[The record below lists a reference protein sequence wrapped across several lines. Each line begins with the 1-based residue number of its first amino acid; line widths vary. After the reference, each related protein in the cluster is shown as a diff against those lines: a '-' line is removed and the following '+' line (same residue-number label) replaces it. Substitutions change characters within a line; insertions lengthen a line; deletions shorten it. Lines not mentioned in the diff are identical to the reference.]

1 MNNLFAMFLSVLL
14 FIFYTAVFLFF
25 LYRLSLKKT
34 FALSFKAASLAFLA
48 KIAAGCAYG
57 YFFLHY
63 YGGDDTWKYHAEGLK
78 ELSLLKTN
86 PIHFLTSGIFP
97 EGYNGNQLQAI
108 FDSTHSFVKDLELT
122 LLFKLLAVF
131 DFFSW
136 GNYYVNVV
144 FYNMIVFSGSYV
156 LYKMFCIKYPEKK
169 LLWLLVVFY
178 LPATLFWTSGIRKDG
193 LCFAIICG
201 LLYQLFILF
210 EKEVSVKRITLAVL
224 LFVLLFLIRNYLA
237 LPFIPIVIAYSF
249 YNKKKKNATA
259 IFCSVLVIGAIL
271 FFSTTVISTHYNLPL
286 KMAER
291 QQAFLEL
298 KGGSYL
304 PIDTLQGSFSSYMKI
319 LPTALNHVFI
329 RPYMREAGNLLYL
342 FSFLNSILFFVIMMR
357 VFIKPEKN
365 CVKIFNTPF
374 ILSLLTIALL
384 NYIIIGYTVPFLGA
398 IVRYKASFEIFFIL
412 SFLALQQ
419 DPLFFIKNKNSV
431 IAPR

>member
-1 MNNLFAMFLSVLL
+1 MLLSSLL
-14 FIFYTAVFLFF
+14 FVVYTAVFLFI

-34 FALSFKAASLAFLA
+34 FDLSFKSASLAFIA
-48 KIAAGCAYG
+48 KVVAGCVYG

-63 YGGDDTWKYHAEGLK
+63 YGGDDTWKYHNEGLK
-78 ELSLLKTN
+78 ELALLKTN
-86 PIHFLTSGIFP
+86 PLQFLSNGLLP
-97 EGYNGNQLQAI
+97 EGYDTNQLSTI

-131 DFFSW
+131 DFFSG
-136 GNYYVNVV
+136 GNYYVNVI

-156 LYKMFCIKYPEKK
+156 LYKMFCTKYPEKK
-169 LLWLLVVFY
+169 TLWMLVVFY

-201 LLYQLFILF
+201 LLYQLFVLF
-210 EKEVSVKRITLAVL
+210 EKEASVKRIILAVL
-224 LFVLLFLIRNYLA
+224 LFVLLFLFRNYLA
-237 LPFIPIVIAYSF
+237 LPFIPVVIGYFF
-249 YNKKKKNATA
+249 YRRKKKYA
-259 IFCSVLVIGAIL
+259 IAVFSCILIVGTCL
-271 FFSTTVISTHYNLPL
+271 FFLSSVVSSHYNLPL

-304 PIDTLQGSFSSYMKI
+304 PIDTLQGNLISYYKI
-319 LPTALNHVFI
+319 LPAALNHVFV

-357 VFIKPEKN
+357 IFIKPEKD
-365 CVKIFNTPF
+365 CLKIFNTPF

-419 DPLFFIKNKNSV
+419 APLFLFKKRNLI
-431 IAPR
+431 IAQH